1 LHFFGLKPCK
11 NAIFKE
17 VVQKLKF
24 PNNYNEGD
32 KMSHHQPDPNKSV
45 NLIIDGKPVT
55 VPEGTRILEAAKKV
69 NVNIP
74 TLCEHPELCK
84 RALCRICVVE
94 ADGRGKLIAA
104 CANDVWEGVSIV
116 TINQRLLN
124 IRKTIIELILAN
136 HPQDCLSCIRNKKC
150 ELQSLALSFGVGA
163 NASSSLFENDAEER
177 QPLIE
182 SETLVRNMDKCVKCG
197 RCVEF
202 CQEVQTI
209 RAINTSHRSHEY
221 EISTPYKQ
229 ALKDGTCV
237 FCGGCSAVCPVGAIY
252 GHDQTAE
259 VWTALN
265 DSGRKTVAQ
274 VSPSF
279 TAVLNDELS
288 LAEGTVTTG
297 KLITAIKLLGF
308 DKVYDAG
315 LSVNAANFEI
325 EGEIQQS
332 MKNGSA
338 KLQGKNLPVISGC
351 SEGIGNFIKN
361 SYPDLAENLVVDRTS
376 RRRFASLLKAVNGKI
391 TAVSFV
397 PCIAQKY
404 GAGVKAENDFALTA
418 GELARMLKLAGIVIE
433 ALPEEPFEPQPSQAN
448 QRFAGEGS
456 PLDVIGVGSTK
467 QDNSGLTVKKEV
479 VYGFE
484 NARKIM
490 EAIRKGECD
499 AQWVEIYSCPGSCHV
514 ES

>member
-1 LHFFGLKPCK
+1 
-11 NAIFKE
+11 
-17 VVQKLKF
+17 
-24 PNNYNEGD
+24 
-32 KMSHHQPDPNKSV
+32 MSHHQPDPNKNV
-45 NLIIDGKPVT
+45 NLTIDGISVT

-116 TINQRLLN
+116 TTNQRLLN
-124 IRKTIIELILAN
+124 IRKTIVELILVN

-163 NASSSLFENDAEER
+163 SLFENSFFQNGAGER
-177 QPLIE
+177 LPVVE

-197 RCVEF
+197 RCVEV

-209 RAINTSHRSHEY
+209 RAINTSHRSYEY

-229 ALKDGTCV
+229 ALEESFCT
-237 FCGGCSAVCPVGAIY
+237 FCGKCAEVCPVGAIY
-252 GHDQTAE
+252 EHDQTAE
-259 VWTALN
+259 VRAALN
-265 DSGRKTVAQ
+265 DSGRKTTAQ
-274 VSPSF
+274 ISPSF

-288 LAEGTVTTG
+288 LSEGAVTTG
-297 KLITAIKLLGF
+297 KLIAAIKLLGF

-315 LSVNAANFEI
+315 LSANAAKFEI
-325 EGEIQQS
+325 EGEIQLR

-361 SYPDLAENLVVDRTS
+361 SYPDLAENLFVGRTP
-376 RRRFASLLKAVNGKI
+376 RRIFASLLKIVNSKI
-391 TAVSFV
+391 TTVSFV

-404 GAGVKAENDFALTA
+404 VAGVKAENDFAITA
-418 GELARMLKLAGIVIE
+418 KELVRMLKLAGIVIE
-433 ALPEEPFEPQPSQAN
+433 TLTEEPFDVVNVELPKQA
-448 QRFAGEGS
+448 S
-456 PLDVIGVGSTK
+456 SVTK
-467 QDNSGLTVKKEV
+467 ETVHG
-479 VYGFE
+479 YAQ
-484 NARKIM
+484 ARKVM
-490 EAIRKGECD
+490 EAIREGKCGAE
-499 AQWVEIYSCPGSCHV
+499 WVEILNCPGESC
-514 ES
+514 EKG

>member
-1 LHFFGLKPCK
+1 
-11 NAIFKE
+11 
-17 VVQKLKF
+17 
-24 PNNYNEGD
+24 
-32 KMSHHQPDPNKSV
+32 MSHHQPDPNKSV

-116 TINQRLLN
+116 TVNQRLLN

-163 NASSSLFENDAEER
+163 NAGSGANGSLFENDAEER
-177 QPLIE
+177 QPQIE

-197 RCVEF
+197 RCVEV

-229 ALKDGTCV
+229 ALKDGMCV
-237 FCGGCSAVCPVGAIY
+237 FCGKCAEVCPVGAIY
-252 GHDQTAE
+252 EHDQTAE
-259 VWTALN
+259 VRAALN
-265 DSGRKTVAQ
+265 DSGRKVIAQ
-274 VSPSF
+274 ISPNLA
-279 TAVLNDELS
+279 TAVNDELA
-288 LAEGTVTTG
+288 LAAETVTAG
-297 KLITAIKLLGF
+297 KLVTAIKRLGF

-315 LSVNAANFEI
+315 VAANAVNAEI
-325 EGEIQQS
+325 AGEVKQRG
-332 MKNGSA
+332 NGSKLPSG
-338 KLQGKNLPVISGC
+338 KLQGNAKLLPVISGC
-351 SEGIGNFIKN
+351 SEGVANFIKN
-361 SYPDLAENLVVDRTS
+361 FYPDLADHRTTVKS
-376 RRRFASLLKAVNGKI
+376 PRRYFASSIKSGYAKETGVELSNI
-391 TAVSFV
+391 TSVSFL
-397 PCIAQKY
+397 PCLAHKY
-404 GAGVKAENDFALTA
+404 GAGSSQDFAITA

-433 ALPEEPFEPQPSQAN
+433 TLPEEAFEPQPSQAN
-448 QRFAGEGS
+448 LWFAGEGS
-456 PLDVIGVGSTK
+456 PLDATNSDLPKQGS
-467 QDNSGLTVKKEV
+467 SVKKETV
-479 VYGFE
+479 HGYAQ
-484 NARKIM
+484 ARKVM
-490 EAIRKGECD
+490 EAIREGKCD
-499 AQWVEIYSCPGSCHV
+499 AQWMEILNCPGDSCDKG
-514 ES
+514 

>member
-1 LHFFGLKPCK
+1 
-11 NAIFKE
+11 
-17 VVQKLKF
+17 
-24 PNNYNEGD
+24 
-32 KMSHHQPDPNKSV
+32 MSHHQPGTDTEPRSGEGSPLSPNKNV
-45 NLIIDGKPVT
+45 TLTIDGISVT

-74 TLCEHPELCK
+74 TLCEHPDLCK

-116 TINQRLLN
+116 TSNQRLFN

-150 ELQSLALSFGVGA
+150 ELQSLALSFGVGG
-163 NASSSLFENDAEER
+163 SLFDNEAEKQ
-177 QPLIE
+177 QPQVE

-229 ALKDGTCV
+229 ALKDRMCV
-237 FCGGCSAVCPVGAIY
+237 FCGGCASVCPVGAIY
-252 GHDQTAE
+252 EHDQTAE
-259 VWTALN
+259 VWNVIN
-265 DSGRKTVAQ
+265 DSGRKTIAQ

-279 TAVLNDELS
+279 AAALNDELS
-288 LAEGTVTTG
+288 LAEDIVTTG
-297 KLITAIKLLGF
+297 KIIAAIKLLGF
-308 DKVYDAG
+308 DKVYDANI
-315 LSVNAANFEI
+315 SANAADLEI
-325 EGEIQQS
+325 AGEIQQR
-332 MKNGSA
+332 KNG
-338 KLQGKNLPVISGC
+338 GRLPVISGC

-361 SYPDLAENLVVDRTS
+361 SYPDLVENLVVAKNPRRT
-376 RRRFASLLKAVNGKI
+376 FASLIKTGDGNI
-391 TAVSFV
+391 TTVSFV

-418 GELARMLKLAGIVIE
+418 GELARMIKLAGIVIE
-433 ALPEEPFEPQPSQAN
+433 TLPEEPFEPQPSQAN

-456 PLDVIGVGSTK
+456 PLDVIGFDSPNL
-467 QDNSGLTVKKEV
+467 DNSGLTVKKEI

-484 NARKIM
+484 NARMVM
-490 EAIRKGECD
+490 ETIRKGECD
-499 AQWVEIYSCPGSCHV
+499 VQWVEIYSCPGSCLF

>member
-1 LHFFGLKPCK
+1 
-11 NAIFKE
+11 
-17 VVQKLKF
+17 
-24 PNNYNEGD
+24 
-32 KMSHHQPDPNKSV
+32 MSHHQPDPNKSV

-116 TINQRLLN
+116 TTNQRLLN
-124 IRKTIIELILAN
+124 IRKTIVELILAN

-163 NASSSLFENDAEER
+163 NAGTSLFENDAEER
-177 QPLIE
+177 QPQIE

-197 RCVEF
+197 RCVEV

-237 FCGGCSAVCPVGAIY
+237 FCGKCAEVCPVGAIY
-252 GHDQTAE
+252 EHDQTAE
-259 VWTALN
+259 VQSALRTALTA
-265 DSGRKTVAQ
+265 GRKVIAQ
-274 VSPSF
+274 ISPNFAS
-279 TAVLNDELS
+279 AVNDELA
-288 LAEGTVTTG
+288 LAADTVTAG

-315 LSVNAANFEI
+315 IAANAVNAEI
-325 EGEIQQS
+325 AGEVKQRG
-332 MKNGSA
+332 NGG
-338 KLQGKNLPVISGC
+338 KLQGNAKLLPVISGC
-351 SEGIGNFIKN
+351 SAGAANFVKN
-361 SYPDLAENLVVDRTS
+361 FYPDLADRLTAVPLP
-376 RRRFASLLKAVNGKI
+376 RRYFASSIKSGYAKETGVELSNI
-391 TAVSFV
+391 TSVSFL
-397 PCIAQKY
+397 PCLAHKY
-404 GAGVKAENDFALTA
+404 GADDKNDFALTA

-433 ALPEEPFEPQPSQAN
+433 TLPEEPFNSVNSDLPKQA
-448 QRFAGEGS
+448 S
-456 PLDVIGVGSTK
+456 S
-467 QDNSGLTVKKEV
+467 VKKETV
-479 VYGFE
+479 HGYAQ
-484 NARKIM
+484 ARKVM
-490 EAIRKGECD
+490 EAIREGKCE
-499 AQWVEIYSCPGSCHV
+499 AQWVEILNCPESDSC
-514 ES
+514 